1 MFTNERTSN
10 AIRSLAVKAVV
21 RSFTFKARPCQINN
35 GVSDI
40 GMLGINNIIFLF
52 SAQDEVSGELSCDT
66 EHEHDVNCI
75 TEPPNKVRD
84 GNTLVISPST
94 L

>member
-1 MFTNERTSN
+1 M
-10 AIRSLAVKAVV
+10 
-21 RSFTFKARPCQINN
+21 RSFAFKARPSRVLN
-35 GVSDI
+35 GRPDI
-40 GMLGINNIIFLF
+40 GLLGTNNIIFLF
-52 SAQDEVSGELSCDT
+52 SAQDKVSGELSCDR

-75 TEPPNKVRD
+75 TKSPNKIRD